1 MKNCAGQSTE
11 KKGQNVVGEEL
22 IWCCKRVLT
31 RRPCSNGTSSTF
43 IKMGTYSLFAVL
55 LVLAQ
60 KEKIV
65 KKKRKIVRDSKQK
78 KKAKMVWE
86 WRSSGAANV
95 F

>member
-65 KKKRKIVRDSKQK
+65 KKKKENCAGQQTEK
-78 KKAKMVWE
+78 KGQDVVGVEVIWC
-86 WRSSGAANV
+86 R
-95 F
+95 